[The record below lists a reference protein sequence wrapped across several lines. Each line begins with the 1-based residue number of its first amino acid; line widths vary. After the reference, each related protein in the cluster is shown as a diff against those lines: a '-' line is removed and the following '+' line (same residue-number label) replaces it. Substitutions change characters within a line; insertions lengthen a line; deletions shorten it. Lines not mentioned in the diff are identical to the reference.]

1 MVIFKKVFKEFQ
13 KTSIPQPKEE
23 ISKGLQTE
31 QKDEVSVSSL
41 EEKTEPTTE
50 NQDTSK
56 KASEPISVRKG
67 K

>member
-31 QKDEVSVSSL
+31 QKDEVSVSPI
-41 EEKTEPTTE
+41 EEKVKPTTE
-50 NQDTSK
+50 SPDTGK
-56 KASEPISVRKG
+56 KASERISE
-67 K
+67 